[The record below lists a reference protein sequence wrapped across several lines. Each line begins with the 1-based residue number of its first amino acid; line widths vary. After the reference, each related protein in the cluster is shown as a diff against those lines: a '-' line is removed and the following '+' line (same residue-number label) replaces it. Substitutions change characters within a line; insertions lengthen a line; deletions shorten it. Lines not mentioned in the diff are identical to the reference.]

1 MFYSGQSD
9 IGGWSAASGLQ
20 VSVKLSVA
28 SATEP
33 SWFSVHLVG
42 SDDIDSLVPV
52 GLDTVFGPTPQP
64 IKYSSFQLTHLKN
77 ESIIV
82 FVFCYLITKSYPTLY
97 DPMDCNPM
105 SLLTTIVFITFIW
118 FVIQAKLR
126 LSSPK
131 YGG

>member
-1 MFYSGQSD
+1 M
-9 IGGWSAASGLQ
+9 
-20 VSVKLSVA
+20 KLSVV

-42 SDDIDSLVPV
+42 SDDTDSLVPESL
-52 GLDTVFGPTPQP
+52 GSAFGPTPQP

-82 FVFCYLITKSYPTLY
+82 FVFCYLITKSYPTLC
-97 DPMDCNPM
+97 DPVDCNPV

-118 FVIQAKLR
+118 FVIQTKLR

-131 YGG
+131 YGGWTLKVK